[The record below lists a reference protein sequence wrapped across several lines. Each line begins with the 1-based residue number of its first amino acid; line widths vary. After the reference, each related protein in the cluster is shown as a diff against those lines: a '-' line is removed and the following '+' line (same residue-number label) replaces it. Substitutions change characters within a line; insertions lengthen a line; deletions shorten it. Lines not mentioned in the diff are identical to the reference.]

1 MNWIREALNRS
12 PFVVRVAPYVI
23 FVALTALQGKLGE
36 GSQYWVYLAKTLI
49 GAVLIWAMW
58 PIVTEMRWAFSWEA
72 VAVGIFV
79 FVFWVGLD
87 PFYPHFFKID
97 AVWQPLRDFG
107 DGSALAWGIMMARVI
122 GMTLIVPPLEEVFYR
137 SFLYRYVVKV
147 DFLSVP
153 LKHFDLRAFLITAV
167 VFGSVHGNQWPVGI
181 LCAFCYQWLVLRKGR
196 LGDAITAHA
205 ITNLLLGSYI
215 IWKGQW
221 QFW

>member
-12 PFVVRVAPYVI
+12 PMAARVAPYII

-36 GSQYWVYLAKTLI
+36 GSQYWVYLTKTLI

-97 AVWQPLRDFG
+97 ATWLPLRDFG
-107 DGSALAWGIMMARVI
+107 EGSALAWGIMIARVI
-122 GMTLIVPPLEEVFYR
+122 GMTLVVPPLEEVFYR
-137 SFLYRYVVKV
+137 SFLYRYIIKV

-167 VFGSVHGNQWPVGI
+167 IFGSVHGNQWPVGI
-181 LCAFCYQWLVLRKGR
+181 LCAFCYQWLVIRKGR

-205 ITNLLLGSYI
+205 ITNLLLGAYI